1 MPDLK
6 NREHLMEL
14 IRNVIKNLNVQQK
27 IEKVKYQQP
36 LYYSGLLDV
45 GLGIFLAIISASI
58 FPWII
63 LPIGF
68 ILSGGSL
75 RFDSKTEY
83 EVN

>member
-6 NREHLMEL
+6 NREYLMEL

-27 IEKVKYQQP
+27 IEKVKDQQP
-36 LYYSGLLDV
+36 LYYPGLLEV

-58 FPWII
+58 FPGIII

-83 EVN
+83 E